1 MEKVAVSLPRALDR
15 YHALL
20 QDLNVALAKDVD
32 RARGLLQEYF
42 EGGVVRLEPNTKRA
56 ALDAVYRIDGRR
68 LLKSLTGQVTITMV
82 AGAGFEP
89 ATFGL

>member
-1 MEKVAVSLPRALDR
+1 VIK
-15 YHALL
+15 
-20 QDLNVALAKDVD
+20 
-32 RARGLLQEYF
+32 
-42 EGGVVRLEPNTKRA
+42 LEPNKKRT

-68 LLKSLTGQVTITMV
+68 LLKSLTGQVTIRMV